1 MTQRT
6 LPQNSALH
14 KYFELL
20 ADALND
26 AGYDMKAVLE
36 KKEVDVPWDGEMVK
50 RVLWKG
56 IQIAKFDK
64 ESTTKLE
71 TDEVNKVYE
80 ILDRHISSHFGVH
93 VEFPSYEEQLNKSL
107 IK

>member
-1 MTQRT
+1 MPQRK

-36 KKEVDVPWDGEMVK
+36 KKEVDVPWEGEMVK

-56 IQIAKFDK
+56 I
-64 ESTTKLE
+64 
-71 TDEVNKVYE
+71 
-80 ILDRHISSHFGVH
+80 
-93 VEFPSYEEQLNKSL
+93 
-107 IK
+107 